1 MSKRTSNIKK
11 ATIVFLS
18 IAILLILFESVSW
31 LALKIRPTGN
41 PLAYSFGDAELLW
54 YSNPKNSG
62 MQAYDIKADHSQL
75 FLSREFS
82 TRVQTNN
89 MGFREDQDFVD
100 QKLDIAFVGDSFTM
114 GHGVNVG
121 FRYTD
126 LIMQQFPDR
135 NMMTLAPAV
144 GPSPPH
150 YYLYLKNNPE
160 LIPSVLVIGLFPAN
174 DLQNDM
180 SDAKLL
186 ENSQGELIGITS
198 KVRKVSSEGGL
209 ILKEEPYHYP
219 KWKKVLRSFNAGR
232 IFLLA
237 RYKLQQMLVAR
248 SKITNSEKPQNNNRE
263 IQQELSQLDRG
274 LFDKMNLSALDFV
287 DRINNLVT
295 NNGGKVIVLYI
306 PYGYWVGD
314 YPSLCPYSQT
324 LCGSILSRSD
334 LGDAIAVSMKR
345 YNIEFINPT
354 EEFRKA
360 EKSGIKT
367 YFPGDAH
374 WTPAGHAVAA
384 DAVSSR
390 IKQKKLLSAAK

>member
-62 MQAYDIKADHSQL
+62 MQSYDIKADHSQL
-75 FLSREFS
+75 FLSGEFS

-89 MGFREDQDFVD
+89 MGFREDKDFVG

-114 GHGVNVG
+114 GWGVNVG

-126 LIMQQFPDR
+126 LIKQQFPDR
-135 NMMTLAPAV
+135 NVMTLAPAV
-144 GPSPPH
+144 GDSPPH

-237 RYKLQQMLVAR
+237 RFKLQQMFAAR
-248 SKITNSEKPQNNNRE
+248 SMITNSEKPQNDKHK
-263 IQQELSQLDRG
+263 IQQELIQLDTG
-274 LFDKMNLSALDFV
+274 LFNKMNLSALDFV

-295 NNGGKVIVLYI
+295 NNGGEVIVLYI

-390 IKQKKLLSAAK
+390 IKQKKLLPAAK